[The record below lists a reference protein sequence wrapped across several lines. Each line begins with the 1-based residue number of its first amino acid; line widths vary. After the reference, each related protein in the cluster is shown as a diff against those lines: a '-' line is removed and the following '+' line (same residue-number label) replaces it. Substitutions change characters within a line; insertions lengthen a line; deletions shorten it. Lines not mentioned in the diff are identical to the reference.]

1 MSVNLIINNLPNFK
15 PIVFYSEFLSFE
27 EAIQK
32 IQEKNEVI
40 KSVFRFNY
48 DVYLDDDGLI
58 SDNII
63 MYHQEMAMNAR
74 MDISYLKEQLRCW
87 KLENK

>member
-1 MSVNLIINNLPNFK
+1 MSINFNNLPNFR

-27 EAIQK
+27 EAIHK

-58 SDNII
+58 SDDII
-63 MYHQEMAMNAR
+63 MYHQEIAMNAR
-74 MDISYLKEQLRCW
+74 TDISYLKEQIRCW